1 MKHRT
6 IAMCVTGYDPEY
18 ESCIVKG
25 VYKRCSEL
33 GINLLSF
40 SPMTRKLGLNSKET
54 LSENVIR
61 GETEIYNLIDF
72 SKIDGLILMGDSF
85 ITRESIG
92 LLDNRAKENGV
103 PVININDLEHLL
115 EYNVLLSD
123 KDAMKLTVRHLI
135 EKHGKKRIGFIGGF
149 PGNIQTEERL
159 EAYKCVLEE
168 NNIPYDEKL
177 VTYGGFWEESA
188 ECTER
193 LMSVEPKPDAI
204 ACASDSMA
212 FFCMDTLNRLG
223 YRVPEDVAVTGFDG
237 IKDCDDFTPR
247 LTSVKRDHEKAG
259 IETVNIMVRI
269 WNGESVSKTVY
280 VDSKLVVK
288 ESCGCCRNEK
298 DATDFYTK
306 HYAEINHFKE
316 FNSYI
321 IRSNAIYAGVK
332 SSAEFFSEMRKGADF
347 FCFNRLFICISSE
360 LEQNPIFSN
369 QSGDGFIGL
378 SDKMLSMVKHGHDVP
393 EFTEFDTELMVPV
406 DILSEEKVV
415 FFAFSPLYF
424 KNRFL
429 GYVAF
434 EPTKIDGE
442 GSLFEIWL
450 MNVSHNAGS
459 FYMNKALT
467 NLYVRDQLTGLL
479 NRHGMEKLGSE
490 LLEQAKEKH
499 TSFTAICTDIDGLK
513 NINDSYGHEA
523 GDNAICRTASAIRR
537 SMAGNGICIRTGG
550 DEFCVLVAGCTDDAI
565 KDYIQG
571 INSLLEDY
579 NAGSGLPYQVSCSCG
594 YATCTADDTDSISQ
608 VMNKADERMYEIKS
622 QKTKKKISK

>member
-40 SPMTRKLGLNSKET
+40 SPMTRKLELNSKET
-54 LSENVIR
+54 LSENVIK

-72 SKIDGLILMGDSF
+72 SKIDGLVLVGDSF
-85 ITRESIG
+85 ITRDSID

-103 PVININDLEHLL
+103 PVININDIEHLL

-135 EKHGKKRIGFIGGF
+135 EEHGKKRIGFIGGF
-149 PGNIQTEERL
+149 TGNVQTEERL

-168 NNIPYDEKL
+168 NNIPFDKDL
-177 VTYGGFWEESA
+177 VTYGEFWKKA
-188 ECTER
+188 IDCTEK
-193 LMSVEPKPDAI
+193 LMSLNPKPDAI
-204 ACASDSMA
+204 ACASDTMA
-212 FFCMDTLNRLG
+212 FFCIDTLKKLG

-237 IKDCDDFTPR
+237 IKDCDVCTPR

-259 IETVNIMVRI
+259 KETVNMMVKI
-269 WNGESVSKTVY
+269 WNGESVSKTAY
-280 VDSKLVVK
+280 VESKFVVK

-306 HYAEINHFKE
+306 RYAEINHYKE

-321 IRSNAIYAGVK
+321 THANAIFAGVNN
-332 SSAEFFSEMRKGADF
+332 SVEFFSEMSKGADF
-347 FCFNRLFICISSE
+347 FGFNRMFICISSE
-360 LEQNPIFSN
+360 LEHNPIFSN
-369 QSGDGFIGL
+369 QSGNDFIGI
-378 SDKMLSMVKHGHDVP
+378 SERMLSTVKYGHNVP
-393 EFTEFDTELMVPV
+393 EFAEFDTKLIVPV
-406 DILSEEKVV
+406 DVLNEEKAV

-442 GSLFEIWL
+442 GNLFEIWL
-450 MNVSHNAGS
+450 MNISHNAGS

-490 LLEQAKEKH
+490 LLEQAKAKH
-499 TSFTAICTDIDGLK
+499 TSFTAICTDVDGLK

-523 GDNAICRTASAIRR
+523 GDNAICQTAAAIRS

-550 DEFCVLVAGCTDDAI
+550 DEFCVLVAGCTYEAI
-565 KDYIQG
+565 TDYIQG
-571 INSLLEDY
+571 ISRLLEEY
-579 NAGSGLPYQVSCSCG
+579 NADSGLPYKVSCSCG
-594 YATCTADDTDSISQ
+594 YAMSVADETDSISQ
-608 VMNKADERMYEIKS
+608 VMNKADERMYEIKA
-622 QKTKKKISK
+622 KKKLSK